1 MDGGVDRTS
10 LGLPLLGECCSYL
23 VGKSL
28 PSIVETWRVPGGG
41 DCAFEQNS
49 AETLALRW
57 RDGWTAA
64 FLPLKEDGGL
74 CGTGIER
81 PAYRN
86 RSGVGL
92 QGTVFGSVRRQFV
105 KDKRKTLSGIGIE
118 ENLRSVNEDAT
129 AKTLNCFA
137 DDIFHQG
144 SPPGTVDDQ
153 ILGCGQGVKARKESF
168 TSLVIF

>member
-1 MDGGVDRTS
+1 MSAPGTKRTFALIAIKSAFDPKRTS
-10 LGLPLLGECCSYL
+10 LGLSLLGECCSYL

-74 CGTGIER
+74 CGTGIE
-81 PAYRN
+81 
-86 RSGVGL
+86 
-92 QGTVFGSVRRQFV
+92 
-105 KDKRKTLSGIGIE
+105 
-118 ENLRSVNEDAT
+118 
-129 AKTLNCFA
+129 
-137 DDIFHQG
+137 
-144 SPPGTVDDQ
+144 
-153 ILGCGQGVKARKESF
+153 
-168 TSLVIF
+168 